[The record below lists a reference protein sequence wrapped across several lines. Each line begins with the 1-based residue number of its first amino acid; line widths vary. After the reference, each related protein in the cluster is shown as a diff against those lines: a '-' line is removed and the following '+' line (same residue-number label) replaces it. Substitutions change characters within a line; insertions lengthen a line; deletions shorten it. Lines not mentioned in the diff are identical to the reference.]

1 MKQKVLFIINP
12 VAGVKRKNK
21 IPRLIKKYL
30 DHSLFEHR
38 IIYTQ
43 RRGHA
48 TELAKRAAA
57 EKYDIVAVAGGDG
70 SVNEA
75 ASGLMHTET
84 ALLIL
89 PYGSGNGLARHLHY
103 SMHIS
108 RTIKRLR
115 NHKVKHIDACVVNN
129 HYFFSLVGIGFDAF
143 VAKVFDRERTR
154 GFITYA
160 WAAVKSLWTYQTYS
174 YRLTCDGMVKT
185 GEAFI
190 INLCNSNQY
199 GYNIKIAPDAKL
211 DDGWIDVVIIRK
223 IQKWRAIL
231 LVFQVMWNLP
241 GKENCMEYL
250 RGKSIHIETN
260 HYTYLQVDGETL
272 HKAKEFTTQIFTSAL
287 KVVVH

>member
-12 VAGVKRKNK
+12 VAGVKRKNR
-21 IPRLIKKYL
+21 IPRLINKYL
-30 DHSLFEHR
+30 DHSEFEHR

-48 TELAKRAAA
+48 TELAKRAVL

-70 SVNEA
+70 SVNEVA
-75 ASGLMHTET
+75 AGLIHSET

-89 PYGSGNGLARHLHY
+89 PYGSGNGLARHLRY
-103 SMHIS
+103 PMHIA
-108 RTIKRLR
+108 RTIKMLQ
-115 NHKVKHIDACVVNN
+115 KHNIKYIDACAVNN
-129 HYFFSLVGIGFDAF
+129 HNFFSIVGIGFDAF

-160 WAAVKSLWTYQTYS
+160 WASIKSLFTYKTFTYHIV
-174 YRLTCDGMVKT
+174 CDGLEKT

-211 DDGWIDVVIIRK
+211 DDGIIDVVIIRK
-223 IQKWRAIL
+223 IQKWRAVL
-231 LVFQVMWNLP
+231 LVFQVIFNLP
-241 GKENCMEYL
+241 GKENCIERL
-250 RGKSIHIETN
+250 KGKKVKVETE

-272 HKAKEFTTQIFTSAL
+272 HKAKDFEARIIPSVL
-287 KVVVH
+287 KMVVN